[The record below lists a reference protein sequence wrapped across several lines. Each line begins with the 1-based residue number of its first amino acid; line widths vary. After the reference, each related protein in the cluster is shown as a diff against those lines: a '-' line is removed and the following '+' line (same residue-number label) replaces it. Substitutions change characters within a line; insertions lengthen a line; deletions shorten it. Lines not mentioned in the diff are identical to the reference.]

1 MNRFGQRV
9 RQLRLAKGMSLRD
22 LAPKVGVGFTYLSKV
37 ETGRLDF
44 GKYPSEALIHKLAE
58 ALEGDEDELLLLA
71 EKIPEQVRARVL
83 QTARYFPCFRC
94 LRRRDARQI
103 DGADQS
109 DSREDASPERDSAA
123 GSAWLR
129 TLPFLQKPPNSSL
142 KSR

>member
-1 MNRFGQRV
+1 MNRFGQQV

-83 QTARYFPCFRC
+83 QRPDAFRAFAAC
-94 LRRRDARQI
+94 DDETLDRLLALSGPRNSAGSTSPRRRRRPRTAT
-103 DGADQS
+103 S
-109 DSREDASPERDSAA
+109 SAS
-123 GSAWLR
+123 G
-129 TLPFLQKPPNSSL
+129 
-142 KSR
+142 